1 MMPVKVLLATPGR
14 FHTMAL
20 ARELQKTDSLLR
32 VVSGFPAFAL
42 KRERIDPSL
51 LVTAPLYQTLHFGL
65 RRLGLPAPYDELK
78 FRSTTSVDHAAR
90 RVLRRAKIPP
100 DIYMALSQTGTL
112 SGMTAKELGVTYV
125 CDRGSTHIEE
135 QQSILEQEYRLH
147 GLTPP
152 TIDPRSIERELIEY
166 QNSDLIT
173 VPSRFVQRTFVKRGV
188 DARKLL
194 VVPYG
199 ANLSMFR
206 PTAAKAVDAFD
217 VLFVGALSIR
227 KGLPYL
233 LDAFAKVNHPGKRL
247 TLVGSRA
254 KETDKILA
262 GHPTD
267 HVRILGPIPQGQLA
281 AHMSAAHALALP
293 SVEEGLALVMAEA
306 MACGCP
312 VVASTSTGAEDL
324 FDNAQQGFIVEPR
337 DVEALTARLQ
347 CLADDPKLA
356 GAMSLKARAKIE
368 EIGGWADYAGALKRH
383 FAAARANRSGIG
395 IPKETGP

>member
-1 MMPVKVLLATPGR
+1 MIPMKVLLATPGR
-14 FHTMAL
+14 FHIMAL
-20 ARELQKTDSLLR
+20 ARELQKTDSLFR

-42 KRERIDPSL
+42 KREHIDPSL
-51 LVTAPLYQTLHFGL
+51 LVTAPFYQTLHFGL
-65 RRLGLPAPYDELK
+65 RRSGLPGPYDELK
-78 FRSTTSVDHAAR
+78 FRSTRSVDRAAVR
-90 RVLRRAKIPP
+90 ILRRAKIPP
-100 DIYMALSQTGTL
+100 DIYMALSQTGTS
-112 SGMTAKELGVTYV
+112 SGMAAKQMGVTYV

-135 QQSILEQEYRLH
+135 QQSILEREYRLH

-152 TIDPRSIERELIEY
+152 KIDPRSIERELIEY
-166 QNSDLIT
+166 QTADLIT
-173 VPSRFVQRTFVKRGV
+173 VPSTFVQRTFLKRGV
-188 DARKLL
+188 DAGKLL

-233 LDAFAKVNHPGKRL
+233 LEAFAKLNHPRKRL
-247 TLVGSRA
+247 TLVGSRVR
-254 KETDKILA
+254 ETDEILA

-267 HVRILGPIPQGQLA
+267 RVRILGPLPQGQLA
-281 AHMSAAHALALP
+281 AHMSAAHVLALP

-312 VVASTSTGAEDL
+312 VLASTNTGAENL
-324 FDNAQQGFIVEPR
+324 FENAQQGFIVEPR

-347 CLADDPKLA
+347 CLADDPELA
-356 GAMSLKARAKIE
+356 GAMGLKARAKME
-368 EIGGWADYAGALKRH
+368 EIGGWADYAGALLTH
-383 FAAARANRSGIG
+383 FAAARANRSG
-395 IPKETGP
+395 TGTPREARP

>member
-1 MMPVKVLLATPGR
+1 MTLVKVLLATPGR

-20 ARELQKTDSLLR
+20 ARELQKTGSLYK

-51 LVTAPLYQTLHFGL
+51 LVTAPFYQTLHFGL
-65 RRLGLPAPYDELK
+65 ARFGLPGPYDELK
-78 FRSTTSVDHAAR
+78 FRSTTSVDRAAS
-90 RVLRRAKIPP
+90 RVLSRAKIPP
-100 DIYMALSQTGTL
+100 DIYMALSQTGTM
-112 SGMTAKELGVTYV
+112 SGMTAKALGVTYV

-135 QQSILEQEYRLH
+135 QRSILEQEYRLH

-152 TIDPRSIERELIEY
+152 GIDPRSIERELNEY
-166 QNSDLIT
+166 HMSNLIT
-173 VPSRFVQRTFVKRGV
+173 VPSTFVQRTFVKRGV

-247 TLVGSRA
+247 TLIGSRVR
-254 KETDKILA
+254 ETDEILA
-262 GHPTD
+262 VHPMD

-281 AHMSAAHALALP
+281 AHMSAAHVLALP

-312 VVASTSTGAEDL
+312 VLASINTGAEDL
-324 FDNAQQGFIVEPR
+324 FENAQQGFIVEPR
-337 DVEALTARLQ
+337 DVESLTARLQ

-356 GAMSLKARAKIE
+356 GAMSLKARARIE
-368 EIGGWADYAGALKRH
+368 EIGGWADYAGALMRH
-383 FAAARANRSGIG
+383 FAAARADRSGTG
-395 IPKETGP
+395 TPKERRP